1 MQAQNKKVIYYYYDE
16 EGNRRPV
23 NIQYNDGY
31 DLMIDQRFI
40 EMTLERHPHLK
51 NNFYGNRNH
60 KRKEFLNNFF
70 KNKNKAGRSG
80 SRL

>member
-40 EMTLERHPHLK
+40 EMTL
-51 NNFYGNRNH
+51 
-60 KRKEFLNNFF
+60 
-70 KNKNKAGRSG
+70 
-80 SRL
+80 

>member
-16 EGNRRPV
+16 AGNRRPV

-31 DLMIDQRFI
+31 DLMINPRFI

-51 NNFYGNRNH
+51 NNFYGLIDG
-60 KRKEFLNNFF
+60 KEFKLD
-70 KNKNKAGRSG
+70 
-80 SRL
+80 

>member
-16 EGNRRPV
+16 AGNRRPV

-31 DLMIDQRFI
+31 DLMIDPRFI

-51 NNFYGNRNH
+51 NNLYGLIDG
-60 KRKEFLNNFF
+60 KDF
-70 KNKNKAGRSG
+70 K
-80 SRL
+80 LD

>member
-31 DLMIDQRFI
+31 DLMIDPRFI

-51 NNFYGNRNH
+51 ITFMD
-60 KRKEFLNNFF
+60 
-70 KNKNKAGRSG
+70 
-80 SRL
+80 

>member
-16 EGNRRPV
+16 AGNRRPV

-51 NNFYGNRNH
+51 NNFYGLIDG
-60 KRKEFLNNFF
+60 KEFKLD
-70 KNKNKAGRSG
+70 
-80 SRL
+80 

>member
-16 EGNRRPV
+16 ECNRRPV

-31 DLMIDQRFI
+31 DLMIDRRFI

-51 NNFYGNRNH
+51 NNFYGLIDG
-60 KRKEFLNNFF
+60 KEFKLD
-70 KNKNKAGRSG
+70 
-80 SRL
+80 

>member
-16 EGNRRPV
+16 AGNRRPV

-31 DLMIDQRFI
+31 DLMIDPRFI

-51 NNFYGNRNH
+51 NNFYGLMDG
-60 KRKEFLNNFF
+60 KEFKLD
-70 KNKNKAGRSG
+70 
-80 SRL
+80 

>member
-16 EGNRRPV
+16 AGNRRPV

-31 DLMIDQRFI
+31 DLMIDPRFI

-51 NNFYGNRNH
+51 NNFYGLIDG
-60 KRKEFLNNFF
+60 KEFKLD
-70 KNKNKAGRSG
+70 
-80 SRL
+80 

>member
-16 EGNRRPV
+16 AGNRRPV

-31 DLMIDQRFI
+31 DLMIEPRFI

-51 NNFYGNRNH
+51 NNFYGLIDG
-60 KRKEFLNNFF
+60 KEFKLD
-70 KNKNKAGRSG
+70 
-80 SRL
+80 

>member
-16 EGNRRPV
+16 AGNRRPV

-31 DLMIDQRFI
+31 NLMIDPRFI

-51 NNFYGNRNH
+51 NNFYGLIDG
-60 KRKEFLNNFF
+60 KEFKLD
-70 KNKNKAGRSG
+70 
-80 SRL
+80 

>member
-16 EGNRRPV
+16 AGNRRPV

-31 DLMIDQRFI
+31 DLMIDPRFI

-51 NNFYGNRNH
+51 NNFYGLIDG
-60 KRKEFLNNFF
+60 KEFKL
-70 KNKNKAGRSG
+70 
-80 SRL
+80 

>member
-1 MQAQNKKVIYYYYDE
+1 MQAQNKKVSYYYYDE

-31 DLMIDQRFI
+31 DLMIDPRFI

-51 NNFYGNRNH
+51 NNFYGLIDG
-60 KRKEFLNNFF
+60 KEFKLD
-70 KNKNKAGRSG
+70 
-80 SRL
+80 

>member
-16 EGNRRPV
+16 ADNRRPV

-51 NNFYGNRNH
+51 NNFYGLIDG
-60 KRKEFLNNFF
+60 KEFKLD
-70 KNKNKAGRSG
+70 
-80 SRL
+80 

>member
-16 EGNRRPV
+16 AGNRRPV

-31 DLMIDQRFI
+31 DLMIDPRFI

-51 NNFYGNRNH
+51 NNFYGLIDG
-60 KRKEFLNNFF
+60 KE
-70 KNKNKAGRSG
+70 
-80 SRL
+80 

>member
-16 EGNRRPV
+16 ARNRRPV

-31 DLMIDQRFI
+31 DLMIDPRFI

-51 NNFYGNRNH
+51 NNFYGLIDE
-60 KRKEFLNNFF
+60 KEFKLD
-70 KNKNKAGRSG
+70 
-80 SRL
+80 

>member
-16 EGNRRPV
+16 AGNRRPV

-31 DLMIDQRFI
+31 DLMIDPRFI

-51 NNFYGNRNH
+51 NNFYGLID
-60 KRKEFLNNFF
+60 RKEFKLD
-70 KNKNKAGRSG
+70 
-80 SRL
+80 